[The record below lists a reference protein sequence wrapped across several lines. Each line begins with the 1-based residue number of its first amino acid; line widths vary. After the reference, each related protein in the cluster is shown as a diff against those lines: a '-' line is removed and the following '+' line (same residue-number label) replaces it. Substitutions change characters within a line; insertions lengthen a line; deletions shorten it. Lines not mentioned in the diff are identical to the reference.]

1 MSDTSVLLPALRTR
15 AGSQCELCGAADAEH
30 VFPVGPEAPGSAPSE
45 RAILLCAACD
55 AAVVSPAANAAA
67 LRSLQQAAWSEVPA
81 VQVAA
86 FRLLHALPDE
96 AWAVDLLGQLYLD
109 DETLAWAQA
118 GLGGGAAAGDGA
130 RPTLD
135 SNGAVLV
142 DGDSVTLIKDLEV
155 KGARFTAKRGTLVKN
170 IRLTDDPELIDARVN
185 KIAIVLKTCF
195 LKKA

>member
-1 MSDTSVLLPALRTR
+1 MSDPSELLPALRAR
-15 AGSQCELCGAADAEH
+15 AGSVCELCGAADAEH
-30 VFPVGPEAPGSAPSE
+30 AFGVGPDLPGSAAHE

-55 AAVVSPAANAAA
+55 AAVLSPAANVAA
-67 LRSLQQAAWSEVPA
+67 LRTLQQAAWSEVPA

-96 AWAVDLLGQLYLD
+96 GWAVDLLGQLYLD
-109 DETLAWAQA
+109 EETLAWAQA
-118 GLGGGAAAGDGA
+118 GLGGRAAAGEGT

-135 SNGAVLV
+135 SNGAVLL

-155 KGARFTAKRGTLVKN
+155 KGAGFTAKRGTLVKN

>member
-1 MSDTSVLLPALRTR
+1 MSDPSVLLPALRTR
-15 AGSQCELCGAADAEH
+15 AGSQCELCGAADAGH
-30 VFPVGPEAPGSAPSE
+30 VFPVGPEAPGSAGSE

-55 AAVVSPAANAAA
+55 AAVMSPAANAAA
-67 LRSLQQAAWSEVPA
+67 LRSLQQSAWSEVPA

-96 AWAVDLLGQLYLD
+96 PWAVDLLGQLYLD

-118 GLGGGAAAGDGA
+118 GLGGSAAAGEGT

-155 KGARFTAKRGTLVKN
+155 KGAGFTAKRGTLVKN

>member
-1 MSDTSVLLPALRTR
+1 MSDPSVLLSALRAR
-15 AGSQCELCGAADAEH
+15 AGSQCELCGASSAEH
-30 VFPVGPEAPGSAPSE
+30 VFPVGPEGPGSAPSE
-45 RAILLCAACD
+45 HAILLCAACD
-55 AAVVSPAANAAA
+55 AAVASPAASAAA
-67 LRSLQQAAWSEVPA
+67 LRTLQQAAWSEVPA

-96 AWAVDLLGQLYLD
+96 PWAVDLLGQLYLD

-118 GLGGGAAAGDGA
+118 GLGGRPAGGEGT

-142 DGDSVTLIKDLEV
+142 SGDSVTLIKDLEV
-155 KGARFTAKRGTLVKN
+155 KGAGFTAKRGTLVKN